1 VHYLRFGKYLAT
13 LFPLTETLR
22 TRSMGILGLNR
33 NGKAI
38 AKRDEAF
45 GLKIAFSGCSR
56 QL

>member
-1 VHYLRFGKYLAT
+1 
-13 LFPLTETLR
+13 
-22 TRSMGILGLNR
+22 MGILGLNR